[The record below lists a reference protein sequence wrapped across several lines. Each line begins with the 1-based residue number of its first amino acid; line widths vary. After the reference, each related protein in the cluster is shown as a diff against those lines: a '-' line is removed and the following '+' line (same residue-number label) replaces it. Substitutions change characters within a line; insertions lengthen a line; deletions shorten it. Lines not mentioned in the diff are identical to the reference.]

1 VAKVIY
7 DAKDGKSSKTYDA
20 LDWLAQLVV
29 HISDYLSLRIIDKM
43 GLDNHKKEFYKLY

>member
-29 HISDYLSLRIIDKM
+29 HIPDIQ
-43 GLDNHKKEFYKLY
+43 KLNNNDTDF